1 MDKQQVYADL
11 DSFVARTPASP
22 ELKGWNSVDLV
33 RALMGVHQDKMD
45 DLYASY
51 LKRFALI
58 IQHGQTIVSVK
69 DNRNPNYLA
78 VIIFGEKLS
87 DIDKCVDNTVISTI
101 TNIPEE
107 HIGYVTIDMNPGE
120 ENWRQVFGV
129 SSKLGVKEIKRFLSA
144 ELRQKINSELI

>member
-11 DSFVARTPASP
+11 DSFVARTPAPP

-58 IQHGQTIVSVK
+58 IQYGRTIVSVK

-87 DIDKCVDNTVISTI
+87 DIDNCVVSII

-144 ELRQKINSELI
+144 ELRLKLI